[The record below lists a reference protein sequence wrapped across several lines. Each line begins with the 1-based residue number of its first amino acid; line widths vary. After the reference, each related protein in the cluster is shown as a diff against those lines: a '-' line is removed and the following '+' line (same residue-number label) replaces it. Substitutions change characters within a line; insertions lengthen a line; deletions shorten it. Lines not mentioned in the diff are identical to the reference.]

1 MLDQSHNVTDP
12 IESLMSSAVEVQRA
26 YVQSALVDRIRLA
39 GLQQENDVLQAAQT
53 LKTAFRTDVS
63 PILAMARMRA
73 GGAADPVAC
82 YRASG
87 YRDRVASQ
95 RPAKAGASSS
105 GIV

>member
-26 YVQSALVDRIRLA
+26 FVQSALVDR
-39 GLQQENDVLQAAQT
+39 T
-53 LKTAFRTDVS
+53 
-63 PILAMARMRA
+63 A
-73 GGAADPVAC
+73 GGLPAGERRAAVGPAPQARLPHRRQPDPGDGARARRRRRRPGRS

-87 YRDRVASQ
+87 YRDRVASL

>member
-12 IESLMSSAVEVQRA
+12 IESLMNSAAEVQRA
-26 YVQSALVDRIRLA
+26 AVQAALVDRAALKQYQESNDA
-39 GLQQENDVLQAAQT
+39 LQSAQA
-53 LKTAFRTDVS
+53 LKQAYRTDVS
-63 PILAMARMRA
+63 AILAMARVRS
-73 GGAADPVAC
+73 GGAIDPVAC

-87 YRDRVASQ
+87 YREKAAEA